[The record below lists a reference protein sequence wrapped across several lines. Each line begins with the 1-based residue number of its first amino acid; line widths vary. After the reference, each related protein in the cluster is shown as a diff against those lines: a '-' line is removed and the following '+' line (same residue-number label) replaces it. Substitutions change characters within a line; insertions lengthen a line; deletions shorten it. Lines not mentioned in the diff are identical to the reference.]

1 MYKTREEF
9 ISALGV
15 SKMPELFGARFDES
29 MALYDRDGVFFLE
42 DEFIAKLQEKYN
54 IFKEKYDFVIASAK
68 RVRENE
74 FLARYSLLLYHML
87 CDKDPDAL
95 LYLKEAPKAEE
106 EPLKTDYEM
115 AAFFTHLAL
124 TPQVVEYYRAHRVP
138 DEIIRD
144 TLNDYLEGAI
154 LVCNDYQRRDG
165 YEVMR
170 SFNWNQLFVNCKCIR
185 VGVLNFEMSKCVP
198 TKNIK
203 AFKNKS
209 GEYKILINGRDI
221 SASGYISGTAG
232 HEDIAYHAEISESDD
247 AFEGYEVD
255 TLNARATGEKIRL
268 DKREWRLVLTPE
280 DNVIDVHIPIGVELT
295 VPNMEAA
302 YERAVKIFAECF
314 PEFKPKAFVCFSWLM
329 DPQLR
334 EMLNPESKI
343 IAFQS
348 KFLRFPMK
356 ANGDGACI
364 FLFKNTLRKKYDI
377 PALAED
383 TSLQRKVKRHYLDG
397 KYIYDHGGVFFEYL
411 EV

>member
-1 MYKTREEF
+1 MYKSREEF

-15 SKMPELFGARFDES
+15 SKMPELFGARFDET
-29 MALYDRDGVFFLE
+29 MAQYEREGVFFLE
-42 DEFIAKLQEKYN
+42 DRFIADIQKKYN
-54 IFKEKYDFVIASAK
+54 IFKEKYDFVMSSAK

-87 CDKDPDAL
+87 CDKESDAL
-95 LYLKEAPKAEE
+95 LYLKEAPKAAE

-124 TPQVVEYYRAHRVP
+124 TPRVVEYYRAHRVP
-138 DEIIRD
+138 DEIICD

-154 LVCNDYQRRDG
+154 FVCNDYQHRDG

-170 SFNWNQLFVNCKCIR
+170 SFNWNQLFTNCKCIR
-185 VGVLNFEMSKCVP
+185 IGVLNFEMSSTMP

-203 AFKNKS
+203 AFKNKN

-232 HEDIAYHAEISESDD
+232 HEDVSYHAEITEGDEY
-247 AFEGYEVD
+247 FEGYVVD

-268 DKREWRLVLTPE
+268 DKREWTLALSPE
-280 DNVIDVHIPIGVELT
+280 DNVIDVHIPIGVDLS
-295 VPNMEAA
+295 VQNMETA
-302 YERAVKIFAECF
+302 YKRAVKVFAECF

-334 EMLNPESKI
+334 DMLSPESKI

-356 ANGDGACI
+356 TNGDGACI
-364 FLFKNTLRKKYDI
+364 FLFKNPLSKKYDI
-377 PALAED
+377 PNLAEN

-411 EV
+411 ED